1 VLSDK
6 NNREVKM
13 IKDRIVYLN
22 GEYVPWENAT
32 VHIMCHSFGRGS
44 AIFEVISFRLQA
56 HIDRLFR
63 SAELLDMEL
72 PLSKEDFFEAI
83 TETVKRNGLQKG
95 YLKIICFYPEFSV
108 ELLPPQKKLTVSI
121 FVIDAEQDLGKKII
135 PYEEGT
141 TLFLSSWRKLDP
153 LTVPIEAKA
162 AANYLN
168 GMVARKEAQKKGFEY
183 AVMLD
188 TQGYIAEGGTESAFL
203 VKDNKLMTAAT
214 GTVLKSISRMSILE
228 AAKIA
233 GIECFEGQLKPEL
246 LFEAD
251 EIFLSC
257 TPSKVLPVLKINDR
271 ELEHAPGPLT
281 QKIAEMLDGIYSGDD
296 ERFKDWMY
304 PVL

>member
-1 VLSDK
+1 
-6 NNREVKM
+6 M
-13 IKDRIVYLN
+13 IKDRIVYVN

-44 AIFEVISFRLQA
+44 AIFEVISLHATDSGPAIFRLQA
-56 HIDRLFR
+56 HIDRLFK

-72 PLSKEDFFEAI
+72 PLAKEDFYEAVA
-83 TETVKRNGLQKG
+83 ETVKRNGLQKG

-108 ELLPPQKKLTVSI
+108 EILPPRKQLTVSI
-121 FVIDAEQDLGKKII
+121 FAIDAEQDLGKHVI
-135 PYEEGT
+135 PFEEGT

-168 GMVARKEAQKKGFEY
+168 GMVARMEAKKKGFEH

-188 TQGYIAEGGTESAFL
+188 TRGYIAEGGTESAFL
-203 VKDNKLMTAAT
+203 VKDNQLMTAAT
-214 GTVLKSISRMSILE
+214 GTVLKSISRLSILE
-228 AAKIA
+228 GAKTA

-246 LFEAD
+246 LFEAQ

-257 TPSKVLPVLKINDR
+257 TPSKVLPVRKINDR
-271 ELEHAPGPLT
+271 QLDNAPGPLT
-281 QKIAEMLDGIYSGDD
+281 RKIADLLDDIAGGND
-296 ERFKDWMY
+296 ERFKEWMF

>member
-1 VLSDK
+1 
-6 NNREVKM
+6 M
-13 IKDRIVYLN
+13 IEDRIVYVN
-22 GEYVPWENAT
+22 GEYVPWKNAT

-44 AIFEVISFRLQA
+44 AIFEVISLHATASGPAVFRLQA

-72 PLSKEDFFEAI
+72 PISKEDFYEAV

-121 FVIDAEQDLGKKII
+121 FVIDAEKDLGKKII

-153 LTVPIEAKA
+153 STVPIEAKA

-168 GMVARKEAQKKGFEY
+168 GMVARKEAQKNGFEY

-257 TPSKVLPVLKINDR
+257 TPSKVLPVLKINDC
-271 ELEHAPGPLT
+271 ELENAPGPLT
-281 QKIAEMLDGIYSGDD
+281 QKIAEMLDRIYSGDD

-304 PVL
+304 PVV

>member
-1 VLSDK
+1 
-6 NNREVKM
+6 M
-13 IKDRIVYLN
+13 IKDRIVYVN

-44 AIFEVISFRLQA
+44 AIFEVISLHATDSGPAIFRLQA
-56 HIDRLFR
+56 HIDRLFK

-72 PLSKEDFFEAI
+72 PLAKEDFYEAVA
-83 TETVKRNGLQKG
+83 ETVKRNGLQKG

-108 ELLPPQKKLTVSI
+108 EILPPRKQLTVSI
-121 FVIDAEQDLGKKII
+121 FAIDAEQDLGKHVI
-135 PYEEGT
+135 PFEEGT

-168 GMVARKEAQKKGFEY
+168 GMVARMEAKKKGFEY

-188 TQGYIAEGGTESAFL
+188 TRGYIAEGGTESAFL
-203 VKDNKLMTAAT
+203 VKDNQLMTAAT
-214 GTVLKSISRMSILE
+214 GTVLKSISRLSILE
-228 AAKIA
+228 GAKTA

-246 LFEAD
+246 LFEAE

-257 TPSKVLPVLKINDR
+257 TPSKVLPVRKINDR
-271 ELEHAPGPLT
+271 QLDNTPGPLT
-281 QKIAEMLDGIYSGDD
+281 RKIADLLDDIAGGND
-296 ERFKDWMY
+296 ERFKDWMF
-304 PVL
+304 PVV

>member
-1 VLSDK
+1 
-6 NNREVKM
+6 M

-32 VHIMCHSFGRGS
+32 VHIMCHSVGRGS
-44 AIFEVISFRLQA
+44 AIFEVISLHATDSGPAIFRLKA
-56 HIDRLFR
+56 HIDRLFK

-72 PLSKEDFFEAI
+72 PLAKEDFYEAV

-108 ELLPPQKKLTVSI
+108 EILPPQKQLTVSI
-121 FVIDAEQDLGKKII
+121 FAIDREKDLGRNVI
-135 PYEEGT
+135 PFEEGT

-153 LTVPIEAKA
+153 LTVPLEAKA

-168 GMVARKEAQKKGFEY
+168 GMVARMEAQKKGFEY

-188 TQGYIAEGGTESAFL
+188 TRGYIAEGGTESVFL
-203 VKDNKLMTAAT
+203 VKDDQLRTPAT
-214 GTVLKSISRMSILE
+214 GTVLKSISRLSILE
-228 AAKIA
+228 AAKTA
-233 GIECFEGQLKPEL
+233 GIDFFEGQLKPEL
-246 LFEAD
+246 LFEAE
-251 EIFLSC
+251 EIFLSS
-257 TPSKVLPVLKINDR
+257 TPFKVLPVRKINDR
-271 ELEHAPGPLT
+271 QLEYTPGPLT
-281 QKIAEMLDGIYSGDD
+281 RKMAELLDGIAGGID

>member
-1 VLSDK
+1 
-6 NNREVKM
+6 M

-44 AIFEVISFRLQA
+44 AIFEVISLHSTGSGPAIFRLQA

-72 PLSKEDFFEAI
+72 SLAKEDFYEAVA
-83 TETVKRNGLQKG
+83 ETVKRNGLQKG

-108 ELLPPQKKLTVSI
+108 DILPPRKQLSVSV
-121 FVIDAEQDLGKKII
+121 FALDPEQDLGGHGI
-135 PYEEGT
+135 PFDEGT
-141 TLFLSSWRKLDP
+141 TVFVSSWRKLDP

-168 GMVARKEAQKKGFEY
+168 GMVARIEAQKKGFEY
-183 AVMLD
+183 AIMLD

-203 VKDNKLMTAAT
+203 VKDNQLMTPAI

-228 AAKIA
+228 AAKAA

-246 LFEAD
+246 LFEAE

-257 TPSKVLPVLKINDR
+257 TPFKVLPVKKINDR
-271 ELEHAPGPLT
+271 QLEHAPGPLT
-281 QKIAEMLDGIYSGDD
+281 RKIAELLDGIAGGND
-296 ERFKDWMY
+296 ERFKDWMH
-304 PVL
+304 PV